1 MDNLENNLPTQS
13 QPQPLP
19 TQYDSLRHLVVSIL
33 VLVIVIS
40 GTLNVF
46 FLRQAGAARQ
56 ELDAI
61 RPQVNAMMG
70 QYQKNVG
77 PAMEDFVGKLTEFA
91 EATPTSR
98 PSSTGISRRPE
109 PQPGPGPGGQRE
121 QEVSLSLPQR
131 S

>member
-1 MDNLENNLPTQS
+1 MDNLEDNLPTQS

-19 TQYDSLRHLVVSIL
+19 PQDDSLRHLVVSIL

-61 RPQVNAMMG
+61 RPQVNAMMA
-70 QYQKNVG
+70 QYQKTVG
-77 PAMEDFVGKLTEFA
+77 PAMEDFVGKLKGFA
-91 EATPTSR
+91 RSNSDFAPILNRHFSAPGT
-98 PSSTGISRRPE
+98 
-109 PQPGPGPGGQRE
+109 PGPASAPAPAPPAGMNKK
-121 QEVSLSLPQR
+121 
-131 S
+131 